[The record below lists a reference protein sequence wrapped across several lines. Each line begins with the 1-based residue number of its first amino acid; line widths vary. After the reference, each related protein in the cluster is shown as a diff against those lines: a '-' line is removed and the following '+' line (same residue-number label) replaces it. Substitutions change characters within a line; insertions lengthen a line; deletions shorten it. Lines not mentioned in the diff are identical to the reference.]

1 MRTFIIRRLILGIF
15 ITFSGAM
22 VMYTVIRCLP
32 TSYVE
37 TIARQR
43 ASNPLS
49 TRTYQEWLDQLNEIY
64 GLDKGIAAGFFGW
77 IGNAVKGDFGDSWH
91 YGIPVTEKFKQVIW
105 YSVII
110 NILTLAT
117 QVVIAIPVGI
127 IAAHLLPGDAS
138 EVRFCHKTG
147 LV

>member
-1 MRTFIIRRLILGIF
+1 MRTFITRRIILGIF
-15 ITFSGAM
+15 ITFFGAM
-22 VMYTVIRCLP
+22 VMYAVIRCLP

-43 ASNPLS
+43 ATNPLS

-64 GLDKGIAAGFFGW
+64 GLDQGIVAGFFGW
-77 IGNAVKGDFGDSWH
+77 LGNAIQGYFGDSWH

-110 NILTLAT
+110 NTITLGT
-117 QVVIAIPVGI
+117 QVIIAIPLGI
-127 IAAHLLPGDAS
+127 WAAQ
-138 EVRFCHKTG
+138 KT
-147 LV
+147 V